1 MNACLYDAAAGA
13 LLDPRCMPTS
23 LSTDDA
29 FRFDVHRN
37 TMMTTLV
44 SALAEGAPVTHA
56 VVGDAFF
63 HAMAQARVRADP
75 PRSPVLV
82 EYLDGFGDFIDLHP
96 PAAALPWL
104 PDLARLEALRVQSH
118 HARDAL
124 ALSPAVWADLLQGE
138 PEALAGLSVTLHPA
152 CRWLRSTHAV
162 GSVWMAHQCDDIN
175 HAVSAI
181 DLDVAEDVLVVR
193 PDLDVHVQ
201 VLPPGGWA
209 LLEALAARRTLG
221 EAFAFAGEDADDMD
235 PSALFTLLV
244 GEALAVAVQSLPRS
258 CP

>member
-13 LLDPRCMPTS
+13 LLDPRSPPGP

-37 TMMTTLV
+37 TMMATLV
-44 SALAEGAPVTHA
+44 SALAEGAPVTCA

-82 EYLDGFGDFIDLHP
+82 EYTDGFGDFIGLYP
-96 PAAALPWL
+96 PAATLPWL

-138 PEALAGLSVTLHPA
+138 PHALAGLCVTLHPA

-162 GSVWMAHQCDDIN
+162 GAVWMAHQCDDID
-175 HAVSAI
+175 HAVSTI

-193 PDLDVHVQ
+193 PDLDVQVH
-201 VLPPGGWA
+201 VLPPDGWA
-209 LLEALAARRTLG
+209 LLEALAAHRPLG
-221 EAFAFAGEDADDMD
+221 EAFALAGDDADDVD
-235 PSALFTLLV
+235 PSALFTLIV
-244 GEALAVAVQSLPRS
+244 GHGLAVAVQPISRS
-258 CP
+258 C